1 MAYTKK
7 PNNRIQDLN
16 QINYVKS
23 ILEASAQQCQ
33 NEGMYSPEVYQATA
47 QKMADAYSAQSSSY
61 PRITF
66 GNKEQQLK
74 DQSSVQELTATIGD
88 KTSTSYFLVKDSRTQ
103 GAKASQ
109 EELTYYRPDVVSNRI
124 ATSLG
129 IVVQPL
135 VAATPP
141 IPPIPIV
148 ATIGQGIPNPIPINP
163 VQPAAFQP
171 GMSKVEILAQ
181 QMAQA
186 NQTAVTPV
194 APVQTAPNLALDTFA
209 AMGTG
214 GSIGAFPPV
223 APTMTAQAI
232 PSIPSMTAPNV
243 VPVAPVV
250 NQNPYAVMKPEE
262 NPIVNK
268 VAVVAPMFEQLTQT
282 KVSAN
287 VAAPMPVTPT
297 VEPMHN
303 QTSAQNLK
311 GINQNLQAVGNFNQ
325 MLGKALKD
333 MSRGEINPIQLCGD
347 TLNII
352 GNFINGIPKG
362 IHEARLQKIGEQMKL
377 IQEKRIA
384 LDGKMDLVGDNLM
397 SSQVSPNTIADA
409 TPIPAPKS
417 QNIAQTERTSH
428 GSVLK
433 DTPADISFRTPSDK
447 ETSLPVSSAIPAT
460 TSADPAADPI
470 TKTIDD
476 LLKSN
481 VSIDD
486 KLTAIEKT
494 LDKMLEQLIQIEKN
508 LEAIQASLEVNKP
521 QQNMVLETEVETQ
534 VNDVIN
540 NPDAEVPVTT
550 EINTEITA
558 EAKTQIQAKADVEV
572 PQFTIDATPDE
583 KDSDIA
589 QELVNMISEYEGD
602 LDSLNQHLMKNNL
615 VVTVAADG
623 ESIMVSEVN
632 GAIVS
637 PILTADANGEGWN
650 IARSI
655 NDTKTLEL
663 MENFVEAEELA
674 QNSFEQVDEQ
684 QEAKAPVEEDFCIA

>member
-7 PNNRIQDLN
+7 PNNRIQDPN

-47 QKMADAYSAQSSSY
+47 QKMADAYSTQSSSY

-88 KTSTSYFLVKDSRTQ
+88 KTSTSYFLVKDSQTQ
-103 GAKASQ
+103 GTKASQ
-109 EELTYYRPDVVSNRI
+109 SQLTYYRPDVVSNRI

-141 IPPIPIV
+141 IPPI
-148 ATIGQGIPNPIPINP
+148 GLGIPNPIPINP
-163 VQPAAFQP
+163 VQPAAFQPMTQP

-186 NQTAVTPV
+186 NQTSVT
-194 APVQTAPNLALDTFA
+194 
-209 AMGTG
+209 
-214 GSIGAFPPV
+214 PV
-223 APTMTAQAI
+223 APTMTTQAI

-243 VPVAPVV
+243 VPVALV
-250 NQNPYAVMKPEE
+250 NQNPYAANKSEE
-262 NPIVNK
+262 KSVVNK
-268 VAVVAPMFEQLTQT
+268 VAVVASTAQPLTQT
-282 KVSAN
+282 KVNAIA
-287 VAAPMPVTPT
+287 AAPMPVTPP
-297 VEPMHN
+297 VEPIHN
-303 QTSAQNLK
+303 PTSAQNLK
-311 GINQNLQAVGNFNQ
+311 DMNQNLQAVGNFNQ

-352 GNFINGIPKG
+352 GNFMNGIPKG

-377 IQEKRIA
+377 VQEKRIA
-384 LDGKMDLVGDNLM
+384 LDGKMDLVGNNLM
-397 SSQVSPNTIADA
+397 SSQVSPNSIADA
-409 TPIPAPKS
+409 TPFSAPKS
-417 QNIAQTERTSH
+417 QNTAQTHTAP
-428 GSVLK
+428 
-433 DTPADISFRTPSDK
+433 TPVNA
-447 ETSLPVSSAIPAT
+447 PVAPAP
-460 TSADPAADPI
+460 TSAEPAADPI

-521 QQNMVLETEVETQ
+521 QQDMVLETEVETQ

-558 EAKTQIQAKADVEV
+558 EAKTQIQAQADVEV
-572 PQFTIDATPDE
+572 PQFTINATPDE

-623 ESIMVSEVN
+623 
-632 GAIVS
+632 
-637 PILTADANGEGWN
+637 
-650 IARSI
+650 
-655 NDTKTLEL
+655 
-663 MENFVEAEELA
+663 
-674 QNSFEQVDEQ
+674 
-684 QEAKAPVEEDFCIA
+684 

>member
-7 PNNRIQDLN
+7 PNNRIQDPN

-88 KTSTSYFLVKDSRTQ
+88 KTSTSYFLVKDSQTQ
-103 GAKASQ
+103 GTKASQ
-109 EELTYYRPDVVSNRI
+109 SQLTYYRPDVVSNRI

-129 IVVQPL
+129 IVVQPP

-148 ATIGQGIPNPIPINP
+148 APIGQEIPKPIPINP
-163 VQPAAFQP
+163 LQAAAFQPMTQPVTPFATAIPTAQP

-186 NQTAVTPV
+186 NQTPVAPV
-194 APVQTAPNLALDTFA
+194 APVQAAPNPALDTFA
-209 AMGTG
+209 AMSTG
-214 GSIGAFPPV
+214 GVVGIFPPV
-223 APTMTAQAI
+223 APT
-232 PSIPSMTAPNV
+232 MTAPNV

-250 NQNPYAVMKPEE
+250 NQNPYAAMKSESKPV
-262 NPIVNK
+262 VNK
-268 VAVVAPMFEQLTQT
+268 VAIGATTATLLTQT
-282 KVSAN
+282 KVNAIA
-287 VAAPMPVTPT
+287 AAPMPVTPP

-303 QTSAQNLK
+303 PTSAQNLK
-311 GINQNLQAVGNFNQ
+311 DMNQNLQAVGNFNQ

-362 IHEARLQKIGEQMKL
+362 IHEARLQQIAEQMKL

-417 QNIAQTERTSH
+417 QNTAQTHTVPTS
-428 GSVLK
+428 VNAPVA
-433 DTPADISFRTPSDK
+433 PAP
-447 ETSLPVSSAIPAT
+447 
-460 TSADPAADPI
+460 TSAEPAADPM

-494 LDKMLEQLIQIEKN
+494 LDKILEQLIQIEKN
-508 LEAIQASLEVNKP
+508 LEAIQASLRTSHGLEVSSSRVSSEVHKP
-521 QQNMVLETEVETQ
+521 QQDLVLETEVETQ

-540 NPDAEVPVTT
+540 NPDAEVPVIT

-558 EAKTQIQAKADVEV
+558 EAKTQIQAQADVEV
-572 PQFTIDATPDE
+572 PQFTVDATPDE

-589 QELVNMISEYEGD
+589 PELVNMISEYEGD

-623 ESIMVSEVN
+623 EFIMVFEVN
-632 GAIVS
+632 GSIVS

-650 IARSI
+650 IDRSI

>member
-7 PNNRIQDLN
+7 PNNRIQDPN

-23 ILEASAQQCQ
+23 ILEASVQQCQ

-88 KTSTSYFLVKDSRTQ
+88 KTSTSYFLVKDSGIQ
-103 GAKASQ
+103 GTKASQ
-109 EELTYYRPDVVSNRI
+109 EQLTYYRPDVVSNRI

-129 IVVQPL
+129 IIVQPL

-148 ATIGQGIPNPIPINP
+148 APMGQGIPNPIPINS

-186 NQTAVTPV
+186 NQISVTPV
-194 APVQTAPNLALDTFA
+194 APVQTAPNPVSDTFT
-209 AMGTG
+209 AMGTN

-223 APTMTAQAI
+223 APTVTTQAI
-232 PSIPSMTAPNV
+232 PSIPSMTDPNV

-250 NQNPYAVMKPEE
+250 NQNPYAAMKSESKPV
-262 NPIVNK
+262 VNK
-268 VAVVAPMFEQLTQT
+268 VAVVAPI
-282 KVSAN
+282 
-287 VAAPMPVTPT
+287 PVTPL

-303 QTSAQNLK
+303 QTAAQNLK
-311 GINQNLQAVGNFNQ
+311 GISQNLQAVGNFNQ

-352 GNFINGIPKG
+352 GNFMNGIPKG

-397 SSQVSPNTIADA
+397 SFQVSPNTIADT
-409 TPIPAPKS
+409 TPIPPPKS
-417 QNIAQTERTSH
+417 QNIAQTERT
-428 GSVLK
+428 
-433 DTPADISFRTPSDK
+433 PADK
-447 ETSLPVSSAIPAT
+447 ETSLPVFSAVPAPT
-460 TSADPAADPI
+460 PVNAPVAPAPTSAEPAADPI

-540 NPDAEVPVTT
+540 NPDAEVPITT

-558 EAKTQIQAKADVEV
+558 EAKTQIQAKADIEV
-572 PQFTIDATPDE
+572 SQFTIDATPDE
-583 KDSDIA
+583 QDSDIA

-632 GAIVS
+632 SSIFS

-650 IARSI
+650 IDRSI

-674 QNSFEQVDEQ
+674 QNCPEQVDEQ

>member
-1 MAYTKK
+1 MAYNKK
-7 PNNRIQDLN
+7 PNNRIQDPN
-16 QINYVKS
+16 QINYIKS
-23 ILEASAQQCQ
+23 ILEASVQQCQ
-33 NEGMYSPEVYQATA
+33 NEGMYSSEVYQATA

-88 KTSTSYFLVKDSRTQ
+88 KTSTSYFLVKDSQTQ
-103 GAKASQ
+103 GTKASQ
-109 EELTYYRPDVVSNRI
+109 SQLTYYRPDVVSNRI

-135 VAATPP
+135 IAATPP
-141 IPPIPIV
+141 IPPIPTV
-148 ATIGQGIPNPIPINP
+148 APIGQGIPNPIPINP

-171 GMSKVEILAQ
+171 MTQPVTPFTTAVPTAQPGMSKVERLAQ
-181 QMAQA
+181 QMAQTD
-186 NQTAVTPV
+186 QTPV
-194 APVQTAPNLALDTFA
+194 VSVAPN
-209 AMGTG
+209 
-214 GSIGAFPPV
+214 
-223 APTMTAQAI
+223 MTTQTI

-250 NQNPYAVMKPEE
+250 NQNPYAAMKSESKP
-262 NPIVNK
+262 VANK
-268 VAVVAPMFEQLTQT
+268 VAVAAPMTQPLTQT

-287 VAAPMPVTPT
+287 VVAPMPVTPQ

-303 QTSAQNLK
+303 GTSAQNLK
-311 GINQNLQAVGNFNQ
+311 NMNQNLQAVGNFNQ
-325 MLGKALKD
+325 ILGKALKD

-352 GNFINGIPKG
+352 GNFMNGIPKG

-377 IQEKRIA
+377 IQEKRIT

-397 SSQVSPNTIADA
+397 SSQVSPNTI
-409 TPIPAPKS
+409 TESTRIPAPKS
-417 QNIAQTERTSH
+417 QNIAQTDAVAVPAPTS
-428 GSVLK
+428 VNAPIA
-433 DTPADISFRTPSDK
+433 PAPPSA
-447 ETSLPVSSAIPAT
+447 E
-460 TSADPAADPI
+460 PAADPM

-534 VNDVIN
+534 VHNVIN

-558 EAKTQIQAKADVEV
+558 EAKTQIQAEADVEV
-572 PQFTIDATPDE
+572 PQFTVDPTPDE
-583 KDSDIA
+583 QDSNIA

-602 LDSLNQHLMKNNL
+602 LDSLNKHLMKNNL
-615 VVTVAADG
+615 VVTVAADR

-650 IARSI
+650 IDRSI

-674 QNSFEQVDEQ
+674 QNSFEQVNEQ
-684 QEAKAPVEEDFCIA
+684 QEAKAPVEEGFCIA

>member
-7 PNNRIQDLN
+7 PNNRIQDPN

-33 NEGMYSPEVYQATA
+33 NEGMYSPEIYLATA

-88 KTSTSYFLVKDSRTQ
+88 KTSTSYFLVKDSLSQ
-103 GAKASQ
+103 GTKASQ
-109 EELTYYRPDVVSNRI
+109 EQLTYYRPDVVSNRI

-148 ATIGQGIPNPIPINP
+148 APIGQGMAAPGLEIPNPIPIDP
-163 VQPAAFQP
+163 VQPAAFQPMTQPVTPFATAIPMTQP

-186 NQTAVTPV
+186 NQTSVT
-194 APVQTAPNLALDTFA
+194 
-209 AMGTG
+209 
-214 GSIGAFPPV
+214 PV
-223 APTMTAQAI
+223 APTMTTQAI

-243 VPVAPVV
+243 VPVALV
-250 NQNPYAVMKPEE
+250 NQNPYAAMKSEE
-262 NPIVNK
+262 KSVVNK
-268 VAVVAPMFEQLTQT
+268 VAVVAPMAQPLTQT
-282 KVSAN
+282 KVSAIA
-287 VAAPMPVTPT
+287 AAPMPVTPP

-311 GINQNLQAVGNFNQ
+311 DMNQNLQAVGNFNQ

-333 MSRGEINPIQLCGD
+333 MSKGEINPIQLCGD

-352 GNFINGIPKG
+352 GNFMNGIPKG

-377 IQEKRIA
+377 IQEKRIV

-397 SSQVSPNTIADA
+397 SSQVSPNTIADT

-417 QNIAQTERTSH
+417 QNIAQTERTPS
-428 GSVLK
+428 
-433 DTPADISFRTPSDK
+433 DISFRT
-447 ETSLPVSSAIPAT
+447 LPVSSAVPAPT
-460 TSADPAADPI
+460 PVNAAVAPAPTSAEPAADPM

-508 LEAIQASLEVNKP
+508 LEAIQASLKVNKP
-521 QQNMVLETEVETQ
+521 QQDMVLETEVETQ

-558 EAKTQIQAKADVEV
+558 EAKTQIQAQTDVEV
-572 PQFTIDATPDE
+572 PQFTVDATPDE

-650 IARSI
+650 IDRSI

>member
-7 PNNRIQDLN
+7 LNNRIQDPN

-33 NEGMYSPEVYQATA
+33 NEGMYSPEIYQATA
-47 QKMADAYSAQSSSY
+47 QNMADTYSAHSSSY

-74 DQSSVQELTATIGD
+74 DQNSVQELTATIGD
-88 KTSTSYFLVKDSRTQ
+88 KTSTSYFLIKDSLPQ
-103 GAKASQ
+103 GTKASQ
-109 EELTYYRPDVVSNRI
+109 EQLTYYRPDVVSNRI

-129 IVVQPL
+129 IVVQPFV
-135 VAATPP
+135 VATPTIPP
-141 IPPIPIV
+141 IPPISIV
-148 ATIGQGIPNPIPINP
+148 APIGQGIPNPIPINS
-163 VQPAAFQP
+163 VQPAAFQPMTQP

-181 QMAQA
+181 QMAQV
-186 NQTAVTPV
+186 NQTSVTPV
-194 APVQTAPNLALDTFA
+194 APVQTAPNPALDNFA
-209 AMGTG
+209 AMDTDVAK
-214 GSIGAFPPV
+214 GAFPPV
-223 APTMTAQAI
+223 APTMTTQAI
-232 PSIPSMTAPNV
+232 PSIPNMTAPNV
-243 VPVAPVV
+243 VPVAPVI
-250 NQNPYAVMKPEE
+250 NQNPYAANNSEE
-262 NPIVNK
+262 KLVVNR
-268 VAVVAPMFEQLTQT
+268 VAVAAPMVQPLTQT
-282 KVSAN
+282 KFNAN
-287 VAAPMPVTPT
+287 AVAPMPVTSP

-352 GNFINGIPKG
+352 GNFMNGIPKG

-409 TPIPAPKS
+409 TAIPAPKS
-417 QNIAQTERTSH
+417 QNTAQT
-428 GSVLK
+428 GVVPAP
-433 DTPADISFRTPSDK
+433 TPANAPVAPAS
-447 ETSLPVSSAIPAT
+447 TST
-460 TSADPAADPI
+460 EPAADPM

-521 QQNMVLETEVETQ
+521 QQNQSQNMVLETEVKTQ

-540 NPDAEVPVTT
+540 NPDAEVPVIT

-558 EAKTQIQAKADVEV
+558 EAKTQIQAEADVEV
-572 PQFTIDATPDE
+572 PQFTVAPTPDE
-583 KDSDIA
+583 QDSDIA
-589 QELVNMISEYEGD
+589 RELMNMIAEYEGD
-602 LDSLNQHLMKNNL
+602 LDSLNKHLMKNNL
-615 VVTVAADG
+615 VVTVAAEG
-623 ESIMVSEVN
+623 KSIMVSEVN
-632 GAIVS
+632 GSIVS

-650 IARSI
+650 IDRSI

-684 QEAKAPVEEDFCIA
+684 EVKAPMEEDFCIA

>member
-7 PNNRIQDLN
+7 PNNRIQDPN

-33 NEGMYSPEVYQATA
+33 NEGMYSPKVYQATA
-47 QKMADAYSAQSSSY
+47 QKMADAYSTQSSSY

-74 DQSSVQELTATIGD
+74 DQNSVQELTATIGD

-103 GAKASQ
+103 GTKASQ

-135 VAATPP
+135 VVATPTIPP
-141 IPPIPIV
+141 IPPISIV
-148 ATIGQGIPNPIPINP
+148 APIGQEIPKPIPINP
-163 VQPAAFQP
+163 LQPAAFQPMTQPVTPFATAIPTAQP

-186 NQTAVTPV
+186 NQTPVAPV
-194 APVQTAPNLALDTFA
+194 APVQAAPNPALDTFA
-209 AMGTG
+209 AMSTG
-214 GSIGAFPPV
+214 GVVGIFPPV
-223 APTMTAQAI
+223 APT
-232 PSIPSMTAPNV
+232 MTAPNV

-250 NQNPYAVMKPEE
+250 NQNPYAANKSEE
-262 NPIVNK
+262 IPVVNK
-268 VAVVAPMFEQLTQT
+268 VAVAAPMAQPLTQT
-282 KVSAN
+282 KVNAIA
-287 VAAPMPVTPT
+287 AAPMPVTPP
-297 VEPMHN
+297 VEPIHN
-303 QTSAQNLK
+303 PTSAQNLK
-311 GINQNLQAVGNFNQ
+311 DMNQKLKEVGNFNQ

-362 IHEARLQKIGEQMKL
+362 IHEARLQKIAEQMKL

-409 TPIPAPKS
+409 TPFSTPKS
-417 QNIAQTERTSH
+417 QNTAQTH
-428 GSVLK
+428 
-433 DTPADISFRTPSDK
+433 AISAPT
-447 ETSLPVSSAIPAT
+447 L
-460 TSADPAADPI
+460 ADPAADPM

-494 LDKMLEQLIQIEKN
+494 LDKILEQLIQIEKN
-508 LEAIQASLEVNKP
+508 LEAIQASLEVNKS
-521 QQNMVLETEVETQ
+521 QQDMVLETEVETQ

-540 NPDAEVPVTT
+540 NSDAEVPVTT

-558 EAKTQIQAKADVEV
+558 EAKTQIQAQADVEV
-572 PQFTIDATPDE
+572 PQFTVDATPDK

-589 QELVNMISEYEGD
+589 PELVNMISEYEGD

-623 ESIMVSEVN
+623 KSIMVSEVN
-632 GAIVS
+632 GSIVS

-650 IARSI
+650 IDRSI

>member
-1 MAYTKK
+1 MAYNKK
-7 PNNRIQDLN
+7 PNNRIQDPN

-23 ILEASAQQCQ
+23 ILEASAQQCK
-33 NEGMYSPEVYQATA
+33 NEGMYSPEVYQAIA
-47 QKMADAYSAQSSSY
+47 QKMADAYSTQSSSY

-88 KTSTSYFLVKDSRTQ
+88 KTSTSYFLVKDSQTQ
-103 GAKASQ
+103 GTKASQ

-135 VAATPP
+135 VAATPTIPP
-141 IPPIPIV
+141 IPPISIV
-148 ATIGQGIPNPIPINP
+148 PPIGQEIPKPIPINP
-163 VQPAAFQP
+163 LQPAAFQPMTQPVTPFATAIPTAQP

-186 NQTAVTPV
+186 NQTPVAPV
-194 APVQTAPNLALDTFA
+194 APVQAAPNPALDTFA
-209 AMGTG
+209 AMSTG
-214 GSIGAFPPV
+214 GVVGIFPPV
-223 APTMTAQAI
+223 APT
-232 PSIPSMTAPNV
+232 MTAPNV

-250 NQNPYAVMKPEE
+250 NQNPYAAMKSESKPV
-262 NPIVNK
+262 VNK
-268 VAVVAPMFEQLTQT
+268 VAIGATTATLLTQT
-282 KVSAN
+282 KVSAIA
-287 VAAPMPVTPT
+287 AAPMPVTPP

-303 QTSAQNLK
+303 PTSAQNLK
-311 GINQNLQAVGNFNQ
+311 DMNQNLQAVGNFNQ
-325 MLGKALKD
+325 MLGKVLKD

-362 IHEARLQKIGEQMKL
+362 IHEARLHQIAEQMKL

-409 TPIPAPKS
+409 TPFSTPKS
-417 QNIAQTERTSH
+417 QNTAQTH
-428 GSVLK
+428 
-433 DTPADISFRTPSDK
+433 AISAPT
-447 ETSLPVSSAIPAT
+447 L
-460 TSADPAADPI
+460 ADPAADPM

-508 LEAIQASLEVNKP
+508 LEAIQASLEVNKS
-521 QQNMVLETEVETQ
+521 QQDMVLETEVETQ

-558 EAKTQIQAKADVEV
+558 EAKTQIQAQADVEV
-572 PQFTIDATPDE
+572 PQFTVDATPDK

-589 QELVNMISEYEGD
+589 PELVNMISEYEGD

-623 ESIMVSEVN
+623 KSIMVSEVN
-632 GAIVS
+632 GSIVS

-650 IARSI
+650 IDRSI

-674 QNSFEQVDEQ
+674 QNSPEQVEEQ

>member
-1 MAYTKK
+1 MAYTKN
-7 PNNRIQDLN
+7 PNNRIQDPN

-47 QKMADAYSAQSSSY
+47 QKMADAYCAQSSSY

-103 GAKASQ
+103 GTKASQ

-148 ATIGQGIPNPIPINP
+148 PPIGQEIPKPIPLNP
-163 VQPAAFQP
+163 PQPAAFQPMTQPVTPFATAIPTAQP

-186 NQTAVTPV
+186 NQTPVAPV
-194 APVQTAPNLALDTFA
+194 APVQAAPNPALDTFA
-209 AMGTG
+209 AMSTG
-214 GSIGAFPPV
+214 GVVGIFPPV
-223 APTMTAQAI
+223 APT
-232 PSIPSMTAPNV
+232 MTAPNV

-250 NQNPYAVMKPEE
+250 NQNPYAANKSEE
-262 NPIVNK
+262 IPVVNK
-268 VAVVAPMFEQLTQT
+268 VAVAAPMAQPLTQT
-282 KVSAN
+282 KVNAIA
-287 VAAPMPVTPT
+287 AAPMPVTPP
-297 VEPMHN
+297 VEPIHN
-303 QTSAQNLK
+303 PTSAQNLK
-311 GINQNLQAVGNFNQ
+311 DMNQKLKEVGNFNQ

-352 GNFINGIPKG
+352 GNFMNGIPKG
-362 IHEARLQKIGEQMKL
+362 IHEARLHKIGEQMKL

-409 TPIPAPKS
+409 TPFSTPKS
-417 QNIAQTERTSH
+417 QNTAQTHTVPTS
-428 GSVLK
+428 VNAPVA
-433 DTPADISFRTPSDK
+433 PAP
-447 ETSLPVSSAIPAT
+447 
-460 TSADPAADPI
+460 TSAEPAADPM

-494 LDKMLEQLIQIEKN
+494 LDKILEQLIQIEKN
-508 LEAIQASLEVNKP
+508 LEAIQASLEVHKP
-521 QQNMVLETEVETQ
+521 QQDMVLETEVETQ

-540 NPDAEVPVTT
+540 NPDAEVPVIT

-558 EAKTQIQAKADVEV
+558 EAKTQIQAQADVEV

-589 QELVNMISEYEGD
+589 PELVNMISEYEGD
-602 LDSLNQHLMKNNL
+602 LDSLNQHLIKNNL
-615 VVTVAADG
+615 VVTVTADG

-650 IARSI
+650 IDRSI

>member
-1 MAYTKK
+1 MAYNKK
-7 PNNRIQDLN
+7 PNNRIQDPN

-23 ILEASAQQCQ
+23 ILEASVQQCQ
-33 NEGMYSPEVYQATA
+33 NEGMCSPEVYQATA
-47 QKMADAYSAQSSSY
+47 QKMADAYSTQSSSY

-74 DQSSVQELTATIGD
+74 DQNSVQELTATIGD
-88 KTSTSYFLVKDSRTQ
+88 KTSTSYFLVKDSQTQ
-103 GAKASQ
+103 GTKASQ
-109 EELTYYRPDVVSNRI
+109 AQLTYYRPDVVSNRI

-135 VAATPP
+135 VAATPT
-141 IPPIPIV
+141 IPPIPMG
-148 ATIGQGIPNPIPINP
+148 ATIGQEISKPIPINP
-163 VQPAAFQP
+163 LQPAAFQP

-186 NQTAVTPV
+186 NQTPV
-194 APVQTAPNLALDTFA
+194 APV
-209 AMGTG
+209 
-214 GSIGAFPPV
+214 
-223 APTMTAQAI
+223 APT
-232 PSIPSMTAPNV
+232 MTAPNV
-243 VPVAPVV
+243 VPVAPFV
-250 NQNPYAVMKPEE
+250 NQNPYAANKSEE
-262 NPIVNK
+262 KSVVNK
-268 VAVVAPMFEQLTQT
+268 VAVAAPMAQPPTQT
-282 KVSAN
+282 KVNAIA
-287 VAAPMPVTPT
+287 AAPMPVTPP

-303 QTSAQNLK
+303 PTSAQNLK
-311 GINQNLQAVGNFNQ
+311 DMNQNLQAIGNFNQ

-362 IHEARLQKIGEQMKL
+362 IHEARLQQIAEQMKL

-397 SSQVSPNTIADA
+397 SSQVSPHTIADA
-409 TPIPAPKS
+409 TPFSTPKS
-417 QNIAQTERTSH
+417 QNTAQTHTAPTS
-428 GSVLK
+428 VNAPVA
-433 DTPADISFRTPSDK
+433 PA
-447 ETSLPVSSAIPAT
+447 PVQTGASPAP
-460 TSADPAADPI
+460 TSAEPAADPM

-481 VSIDD
+481 ISIDD

-494 LDKMLEQLIQIEKN
+494 LDKILEQLIQIEKN
-508 LEAIQASLEVNKP
+508 LEAIQASLRTSHGLEETSSRVSSEVHKP
-521 QQNMVLETEVETQ
+521 QQDMVLETEVETQ
-534 VNDVIN
+534 VNDVVN
-540 NPDAEVPVTT
+540 NPDAEVPVIT

-558 EAKTQIQAKADVEV
+558 EAKTQIQAQADVEV
-572 PQFTIDATPDE
+572 PQFTVDATPDE

-589 QELVNMISEYEGD
+589 PELVNMISEYEGD
-602 LDSLNQHLMKNNL
+602 LDILNQHLMKNNL

-632 GAIVS
+632 GSIVS

-650 IARSI
+650 IDRSI

-663 MENFVEAEELA
+663 MEIFVEAEELA

>member
-1 MAYTKK
+1 MAYNKK
-7 PNNRIQDLN
+7 PNNRIQDPN

-47 QKMADAYSAQSSSY
+47 QKMADAYSTQSSSY

-74 DQSSVQELTATIGD
+74 DQNSVQELTATIGD
-88 KTSTSYFLVKDSRTQ
+88 KTSTSYFLVKDSLSQ
-103 GAKASQ
+103 GTKASQ
-109 EELTYYRPDVVSNRI
+109 EQLTYYRPDVVSNRI

-141 IPPIPIV
+141 IPPISIV
-148 ATIGQGIPNPIPINP
+148 APIGQEIPKPIPINP
-163 VQPAAFQP
+163 LQPEAFQPMTQPVTPFATAIPTAQP
-171 GMSKVEILAQ
+171 GMSKVKILAQ

-186 NQTAVTPV
+186 NQT
-194 APVQTAPNLALDTFA
+194 
-209 AMGTG
+209 
-214 GSIGAFPPV
+214 
-223 APTMTAQAI
+223 
-232 PSIPSMTAPNV
+232 
-243 VPVAPVV
+243 PVAPVV
-250 NQNPYAVMKPEE
+250 NQNPYAANKSEE
-262 NPIVNK
+262 KSVVNK
-268 VAVVAPMFEQLTQT
+268 VAVVASTAQPLTQT
-282 KVSAN
+282 KVNAIA
-287 VAAPMPVTPT
+287 AAPMPVTPP

-303 QTSAQNLK
+303 RVSAQNLK
-311 GINQNLQAVGNFNQ
+311 DMNQNLQAVGNFNQ

-352 GNFINGIPKG
+352 GNFMNGIPKG
-362 IHEARLQKIGEQMKL
+362 IHEARLQQIAEQMKL

-384 LDGKMDLVGDNLM
+384 LDGKMDLVGDNLI

-417 QNIAQTERTSH
+417 QNTAQTHTAPTS
-428 GSVLK
+428 VNAPVA
-433 DTPADISFRTPSDK
+433 PAP
-447 ETSLPVSSAIPAT
+447 
-460 TSADPAADPI
+460 TSAEPAADPM

-508 LEAIQASLEVNKP
+508 LEAIQASLRTSHGLEVSSSRVSSEVHKP
-521 QQNMVLETEVETQ
+521 QQDLVLETEVETQ

-540 NPDAEVPVTT
+540 NPDAEVPVIT

-558 EAKTQIQAKADVEV
+558 KAKTQIQAQADVEV
-572 PQFTIDATPDE
+572 PQFTVDSTPDE

-589 QELVNMISEYEGD
+589 PELVNMISEYEGD
-602 LDSLNQHLMKNNL
+602 LDILNQHLMKNNL
-615 VVTVAADG
+615 VVTVAANR

-632 GAIVS
+632 GSIVS
-637 PILTADANGEGWN
+637 PILTAAANGEGWN
-650 IARSI
+650 IDRSI

-663 MENFVEAEELA
+663 MKNFVEAEELA

>member
-7 PNNRIQDLN
+7 PNNRIQDPN

-74 DQSSVQELTATIGD
+74 DQNSVQELTATIGD
-88 KTSTSYFLVKDSRTQ
+88 RTSTSYFLVKDSLPQ
-103 GAKASQ
+103 GTKASQ
-109 EELTYYRPDVVSNRI
+109 EQLTYYRPDVVSNRI

-129 IVVQPL
+129 IVVQPP
-135 VAATPP
+135 VAAIPNIP
-141 IPPIPIV
+141 SIPPIPIV
-148 ATIGQGIPNPIPINP
+148 EPIGQGTPAPGQGIPNPIPINP
-163 VQPAAFQP
+163 VQPATFQP
-171 GMSKVEILAQ
+171 TAQPVSPFATAIPTAQPGRSKVEILAQ
-181 QMAQA
+181 QMAQ
-186 NQTAVTPV
+186 TDRTPV
-194 APVQTAPNLALDTFA
+194 APVAP
-209 AMGTG
+209 
-214 GSIGAFPPV
+214 I
-223 APTMTAQAI
+223 MTTQAI
-232 PSIPSMTAPNV
+232 PSIPSMTDPNA

-250 NQNPYAVMKPEE
+250 NQNPYAAMKSEE
-262 NPIVNK
+262 KPVADK
-268 VAVVAPMFEQLTQT
+268 VVAVTPMVEQLSLT
-282 KVSAN
+282 KVSAK
-287 VAAPMPVTPT
+287 VAAPMPLTPQ

-303 QTSAQNLK
+303 VASAQNLK
-311 GINQNLQAVGNFNQ
+311 GMNQNLQAVGNFNQ

-352 GNFINGIPKG
+352 GNFMNGIPKG
-362 IHEARLQKIGEQMKL
+362 IDEARLQKIGEQMKL
-377 IQEKRIA
+377 IQEKRIT
-384 LDGKMDLVGDNLM
+384 LDGKMDLVGDNLI
-397 SSQVSPNTIADA
+397 SFQVSPNTIADA
-409 TPIPAPKS
+409 IPFSTPKS
-417 QNIAQTERTSH
+417 QNTAQTDA
-428 GSVLK
+428 V
-433 DTPADISFRTPSDK
+433 PAPT
-447 ETSLPVSSAIPAT
+447 LNAPVAPAP
-460 TSADPAADPI
+460 TSAEPAADPI

-521 QQNMVLETEVETQ
+521 QQNQSQNMVLETEVETQ
-534 VNDVIN
+534 VSDVIN
-540 NPDAEVPVTT
+540 NPNAEVPVTT

-558 EAKTQIQAKADVEV
+558 EAKTQIQAEADIEV
-572 PQFTIDATPDE
+572 PQFTVDATPDE
-583 KDSDIA
+583 QDSDIA
-589 QELVNMISEYEGD
+589 RELVNMISEYEGD
-602 LDSLNQHLMKNNL
+602 LDSLNKHLMKNNL
-615 VVTVAADG
+615 VFTVAADG

-632 GAIVS
+632 GSIVS

-650 IARSI
+650 IDRSI
-655 NDTKTLEL
+655 NDEKTLEL

-674 QNSFEQVDEQ
+674 QHSFEQVDE

>member
-1 MAYTKK
+1 MAYIKK
-7 PNNRIQDLN
+7 PNNRIQDPN

-33 NEGMYSPEVYQATA
+33 NEGMYSPEVYLATV
-47 QKMADAYSAQSSSY
+47 QNMANAYSAQSSSY

-74 DQSSVQELTATIGD
+74 DQNSVQELTATIGD
-88 KTSTSYFLVKDSRTQ
+88 QTSTSYFLVKDSLPQ
-103 GAKASQ
+103 GTKASQ
-109 EELTYYRPDVVSNRI
+109 EQLTYYRPDVVSNRI

-135 VAATPP
+135 VAATPT
-141 IPPIPIV
+141 IPPID
-148 ATIGQGIPNPIPINP
+148 QGIPNPISINP
-163 VQPAAFQP
+163 VQPPAFQPTAQP
-171 GMSKVEILAQ
+171 GMSKVEMLAQ

-186 NQTAVTPV
+186 NQTPV
-194 APVQTAPNLALDTFA
+194 APVAP
-209 AMGTG
+209 
-214 GSIGAFPPV
+214 I
-223 APTMTAQAI
+223 MTTQAI

-250 NQNPYAVMKPEE
+250 NQNPYAAMKSEE
-262 NPIVNK
+262 KPVVNK
-268 VAVVAPMFEQLTQT
+268 VTVAAPMAQPLTQT
-282 KVSAN
+282 KFNAN
-287 VAAPMPVTPT
+287 ATAPMPLTPQ

-303 QTSAQNLK
+303 GASAQNLK
-311 GINQNLQAVGNFNQ
+311 SMNQNLQAVGNFNQ

-333 MSRGEINPIQLCGD
+333 MSRGEINPIQLCGE

-352 GNFINGIPKG
+352 GNFVNGIPKG

-397 SSQVSPNTIADA
+397 SSQLSPNTIADA

-417 QNIAQTERTSH
+417 QNTAQTDA
-428 GSVLK
+428 V
-433 DTPADISFRTPSDK
+433 PAP
-447 ETSLPVSSAIPAT
+447 PVNVPVAPAPVQT
-460 TSADPAADPI
+460 GAAPAPTSADPIADPM

-494 LDKMLEQLIQIEKN
+494 LDKILEQLIQIEKN
-508 LEAIQASLEVNKP
+508 LEAIQGSLEVNKP
-521 QQNMVLETEVETQ
+521 QQNQSQNMVLETEVETQ

-550 EINTEITA
+550 EINTEIRA
-558 EAKTQIQAKADVEV
+558 EAKTRIQAKADVEV
-572 PQFTIDATPDE
+572 PQFSVDDTPDE

-602 LDSLNQHLMKNNL
+602 LDSLNKHLIKNNL

-632 GAIVS
+632 GSIVS
-637 PILTADANGEGWN
+637 PILTADANREGWN
-650 IARSI
+650 IDRSI
-655 NDTKTLEL
+655 NDEKTLEL

>member
-1 MAYTKK
+1 MAYIKK
-7 PNNRIQDLN
+7 PNNRIQDPN

-33 NEGMYSPEVYQATA
+33 NEGMYSPEVYLATV
-47 QKMADAYSAQSSSY
+47 QKMANAYSAQSSSY

-74 DQSSVQELTATIGD
+74 DQNSVQELTATIGD
-88 KTSTSYFLVKDSRTQ
+88 KTSTSYFLVKDSLPQ
-103 GAKASQ
+103 GTKASQ
-109 EELTYYRPDVVSNRI
+109 EQLTYYRPDVVSNRI

-129 IVVQPL
+129 IVIQPP
-135 VAATPP
+135 VAVIPT
-141 IPPIPIV
+141 IPPIPAIS
-148 ATIGQGIPNPIPINP
+148 TIPPIGQGIPNPIPINP

-171 GMSKVEILAQ
+171 MTQPGMSKVEILAQ

-186 NQTAVTPV
+186 NQTSVAPV
-194 APVQTAPNLALDTFA
+194 AP
-209 AMGTG
+209 
-214 GSIGAFPPV
+214 I
-223 APTMTAQAI
+223 MTTQAI
-232 PSIPSMTAPNV
+232 PSIPNMTAPNV
-243 VPVAPVV
+243 FPVAPVI
-250 NQNPYAVMKPEE
+250 NQNPYAAMKSEE
-262 NPIVNK
+262 KPVVSK
-268 VAVVAPMFEQLTQT
+268 VTVAAPMAQPLTQT
-282 KVSAN
+282 KFNAN
-287 VAAPMPVTPT
+287 ATAPMPLTPQ

-303 QTSAQNLK
+303 GASAQNLK
-311 GINQNLQAVGNFNQ
+311 SMNQNLQAVGNFNQ

-352 GNFINGIPKG
+352 GNFVNGIPKG

-377 IQEKRIA
+377 IQEKRIT

-397 SSQVSPNTIADA
+397 SSQLSPNTIADA

-417 QNIAQTERTSH
+417 QHTAQTDAVPAPPVNVPVAPASTS
-428 GSVLK
+428 
-433 DTPADISFRTPSDK
+433 TEPI
-447 ETSLPVSSAIPAT
+447 
-460 TSADPAADPI
+460 ADPM
-470 TKTIDD
+470 TKTIND

-494 LDKMLEQLIQIEKN
+494 LDKILQQLIQIEKN
-508 LEAIQASLEVNKP
+508 LEAIQTSLEVNKP
-521 QQNMVLETEVETQ
+521 QQDRTQNMVLETEVETQ

-540 NPDAEVPVTT
+540 NPDAEVPVIT

-572 PQFTIDATPDE
+572 PQFTVDATPNE

-602 LDSLNQHLMKNNL
+602 LDSLNKHLMKNNL

-632 GAIVS
+632 GSIVS
-637 PILTADANGEGWN
+637 PILTADANGEDWN
-650 IARSI
+650 IDRSI
-655 NDTKTLEL
+655 NDSKTLEL
-663 MENFVEAEELA
+663 MKNFVEAEELA